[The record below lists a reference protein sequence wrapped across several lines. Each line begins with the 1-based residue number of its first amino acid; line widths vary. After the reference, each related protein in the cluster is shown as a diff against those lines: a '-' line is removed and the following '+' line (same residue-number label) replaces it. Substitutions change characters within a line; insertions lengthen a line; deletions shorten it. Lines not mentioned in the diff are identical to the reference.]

1 MKEKRALEGKRWKR
15 GDNMRGENI
24 AREDNTR
31 RETRRL
37 HRKREDR
44 KRRQYK
50 RGDEGKRKQKHMW
63 DVEMLEEHD

>member
-1 MKEKRALEGKRWKR
+1 
-15 GDNMRGENI
+15 MRGENI
-24 AREDNTR
+24 ARKDNTR

-50 RGDEGKRKQKHMW
+50 RGDEGKRKQKHIW